1 MCEKRVGIL
10 CLLAMAALLSGCSA
24 LFSDIHDNQSK
35 VMRAYYMR
43 PSPALPETVDE
54 RMALEACMA
63 QTPIERQNR
72 KAYKE
77 NKLDSY
83 QVIAVERPPAEAE
96 GHGTVM
102 KYLISSVYIYGDSGP
117 FFVWRPNAD
126 SATVAMEILVNALK
140 GMDYQMPVI
149 WHGRTFIV
157 SNVDLCHYT
166 IIEKDLEQTF
176 FTHNYNTCKQSG
188 VKRRSI
194 MTRIGAES

>member
-1 MCEKRVGIL
+1 MCDKRVGIL
-10 CLLAMAALLSGCSA
+10 CLLAMTVLLNGCSA
-24 LFSDIHDNQSK
+24 LFSEFNENQSK
-35 VMRAYYMR
+35 VMRAYDMR
-43 PSPALPETVDE
+43 SPPSLPDTVDE

-63 QTPIERQNR
+63 QTPIERQNI
-72 KAYKE
+72 KAYRE

-83 QVIAVERPPAEAE
+83 QVVAVERPPAEAE

-157 SNVDLCHYT
+157 SNVDLCHY
-166 IIEKDLEQTF
+166 IIEEKDLEQTF
-176 FTHNYNTCKQSG
+176 FTHNYNVCKQSG
-188 VKRRSI
+188 VDRHLI
-194 MTRIGAES
+194 MTSIGAES